1 MDSESIILKIS
12 NKVTKLK
19 YFRKLVDKMYLNF
32 RNIDTQKSSL

>member
-19 YFRKLVDKMYLNF
+19 YIRKLVDKMYLNF